1 MCCETTY
8 SAFLVFSTVHMK
20 KDGADCVS
28 RLPSLACIS
37 LQSNRIESQP
47 LSTCFG
53 DDGRVLADARIVA
66 AATYV
71 LAEDSEGILVAHDQV
86 GHGAAGPAVVLVD
99 GEPLLEP
106 QRNRRLN
113 EAQEPSW
120 RCALADDSP
129 IPLHPCS
136 SGPTSCPSIRH
147 KNRDGL
153 VRLCRRV
160 TNLQEGPRS
169 EMFL

>member
-1 MCCETTY
+1 MCCETIY
-8 SAFLVFSTVHMK
+8 SAFLIFSTVHMK
-20 KDGADCVS
+20 KDGADRVS

-37 LQSNRIESQP
+37 LQSHSIESQP
-47 LSTCFG
+47 FSTCFG

-66 AATYV
+66 AATHV
-71 LAEDSEGILVAHDQV
+71 LAEHSEGILVAHDQV

-106 QRNRRLN
+106 QRNRK
-113 EAQEPSW
+113 EAQEPRQ
-120 RCALADDSP
+120 RCSRADDSP
-129 IPLHPCS
+129 ISLRPCS
-136 SGPTSCPSIRH
+136 SGPTSCLSIRH

-153 VRLCRRV
+153 VRLCGRV
-160 TNLQEGPRS
+160 TNLREGPRS